1 MPRKRGAGR
10 QEAIGLSHKLRYSLS
25 MAEPKSEASEDI
37 HFAPKSSAVSPTE
50 YEAWKVEKINKALR
64 QCEDRDA
71 MIPAADVWERFGF
84 ER

>member
-10 QEAIGLSHKLRYSLS
+10 QEAIGLSHDLRYSLS

-37 HFAPKSSAVSPTE
+37 DFAPSSAVSPAE
-50 YEAWKVEKINKALR
+50 YEAWKVEKITKALR